1 MKTLRSLFAVAIAV
15 FATSLACA
23 QQGPTHDHPLDDETA
38 YRYIDEFTG
47 HKFINGYWKTKD
59 NNTTWPP
66 LEVGNVIFIQV
77 NDYWKATT
85 ATSCADLFNVTRYG
99 VKSIDL
105 VTQSAPIGS
114 GMLYHH
120 DATTNRF
127 FFAIRSTNLD
137 NTSPSVANPFRWYNE
152 FSTSTSDSD
161 TYNDLKASY
170 DALKDGDFMKA
181 PHSCVNSLYK
191 NHFTTL
197 YDKETTDQ
205 TYTISAMLYVP
216 TDANATTVKKNA
228 KYSENGTP
236 RIFLYVNKLNGER
249 IASTD
254 NLDCKYAADLN
265 WATSFD
271 KAKNN
276 NFGFVAWDNKSGGIK
291 EESKIYRKIEGL
303 DGYDSFELVAE
314 GLVDLKTWTDQTLPT
329 PDEDGYN
336 VEYYVVTTA
345 ITYDANNERLGKD
358 MGSALTNH
366 ITLFIPGES
375 PVFELKITNNFSSK
389 FTPVADKAHQSYNDI
404 KNTIVATKTE
414 NTPAL
419 NTYKAGDKFELINTD
434 ASNNSS
440 AVKTVTIKAINGSR
454 WTFEE
459 NGKESTATISTEQD
473 LLNVVATHT
482 DELQSKPGK
491 DYDAQ
496 YQLVYT
502 PVEGATLK
510 SNTVTSKGMHT
521 KVEVSPI
528 YRSGTPDPTNNAEEE
543 LYAVHVRFEP
553 IMDNNVAH
561 YHIWQNG
568 KEPIIRIA
576 QSGTTFTLVGKDANG
591 NFNIPM
597 GNIEPEADGYISYR
611 TDASIKAKANATE
624 LKATG
629 LSDDDLFYTV
639 EVCTTGSNS
648 YGNFDEGSNFK
659 GNENELVYNAKA
671 HIYALEGD
679 NKNGMYRAEIT
690 WTKPENLKIDDDD
703 YVLDEPDYY
712 TVHRYMVNS
721 DNTFEYEPLTK
732 YYKGHEEPAEHPD
745 THEVEDAGFTVAGE
759 TKDGSAIKFTPELIS
774 KLDKEWWAT
783 GFKVIDCLSVPGFKP
798 SNGIEFP
805 AMYYVKAHYENAVAD
820 KMTRSTF
827 MSDKRNYIEKNS
839 NPTTVLSPTITAVE
853 DLNVSEVVSVKYYNL
868 MGIEIMNPAAGEI
881 VVARKQYANGIVSSK
896 VIKK

>member
-15 FATSLACA
+15 FATHVACA
-23 QQGPTHDHPLDDETA
+23 QQGPTHDHPLDDETLA
-38 YRYIDEFTG
+38 HYLDYYIGYKTPGNTWKSKDEMNLSFP
-47 HKFINGYWKTKD
+47 Y
-59 NNTTWPP
+59 NT
-66 LEVGNVIFIQV
+66 VIFVEV
-77 NDYWKATT
+77 NDYWKGGGA
-85 ATSCADLFNVTRYG
+85 SSSSSSISDQIKYG
-99 VKSIDL
+99 VKSIKT
-105 VTQSAPIGS
+105 VEQSCPVGS
-114 GMLYHH
+114 GTLYHM

-127 FFAIRSTNLD
+127 FFASRLVTRATN
-137 NTSPSVANPFRWYNE
+137 NASAPFCWYTE
-152 FSTSTSDSD
+152 FSACPDGSVVWDD
-161 TYNDLKASY
+161 IEPSY
-170 DALKDGDFMKA
+170 DKFKDGNWEKV
-181 PHSCVNSLYK
+181 PHSCANSLEM
-191 NHFTTL
+191 NHYTCL
-197 YDKETTDQ
+197 YDKESTDQ
-205 TYTISAMLYVP
+205 TYTISAFLYIP
-216 TDANATTVKKNA
+216 SALNNSLPSWTKSQNFPNTAM
-228 KYSENGTP
+228 P
-236 RIFLYVNKLNGER
+236 RVFLYVNELTGER
-249 IASTD
+249 IASTG
-254 NLDCKYAADLN
+254 NPDCKYAAKLN
-265 WATSFD
+265 WKTSFD
-271 KAKNN
+271 KAKEQGIS
-276 NFGFVAWDNKSGGIK
+276 FETWNKSRGGVK
-291 EESKIYRKIEGL
+291 EESYIYRKIEGE
-303 DGYDSFELVAE
+303 DKFELVATAT
-314 GLVDLKTWTDQTLPT
+314 DPYTLKNFTDNTLPN
-329 PDEDGYN
+329 PGVEGYN
-336 VEYYVVTTA
+336 VEYYVITKP
-345 ITYDANNERLGKD
+345 ITYSTSNNRLGEEIA
-358 MGSALTNH
+358 SAATNH

-419 NTYKAGDKFELINTD
+419 STYKAGDKFELINTD
-434 ASNNSS
+434 ASSNSS
-440 AVKTVTIKAINGSR
+440 AVKTVTIKAINGSS

-459 NGKESTATISTEQD
+459 NGNEITKTIKTEQD
-473 LLNVVATHT
+473 LLDVVAEHT
-482 DELQSKPGK
+482 DELKSKPGK

-703 YVLDEPDYY
+703 YVLGEPDYY
-712 TVHRYMVNS
+712 TVHRYMVNG
-721 DNTFEYEPLTK
+721 DKTFEYDPLTK

-853 DLNVSEVVSVKYYNL
+853 DLNVNEVVSVKYYNL
-868 MGIEIMNPAAGEI
+868 MGIEVMNPAAGEI